1 MIVVDRITWLRVILR
16 WHGSALQKVWR
27 RVLFSTVLATGV
39 TVTYQYHDTLFHEAL
54 TPLPFHAR
62 RRGAGHLPRLPQQR
76 QLRPL
81 LGGPEALGRL
91 VNTSRS
97 MTRQVLTLL
106 GPQEPDEESLAT
118 RKALIYRTI
127 AYSHALRKHLRDDR
141 DFEELRPFLPE
152 AEFAKLE
159 LELNPP
165 ISILQRMGDEFRR
178 CWNLGW
184 VHPMH
189 FPALEATLTEFTNLQ
204 GGCERIKST
213 PIPFSFNILLHRIVA
228 VYCVT
233 LPIGIIDQV
242 GYGTPAVVAMVSYA
256 FFGLDAVGEEIEN
269 PFGLDANDLPL
280 SAITRMIE
288 VNLRQ
293 RLHETDLPPLLKPDR
308 LDVLT

>member
-1 MIVVDRITWLRVILR
+1 M
-16 WHGSALQKVWR
+16 
-27 RVLFSTVLATGV
+27 
-39 TVTYQYHDTLFHEAL
+39 
-54 TPLPFHAR
+54 
-62 RRGAGHLPRLPQQR
+62 
-76 QLRPL
+76 
-81 LGGPEALGRL
+81 
-91 VNTSRS
+91 
-97 MTRQVLTLL
+97 
-106 GPQEPDEESLAT
+106 
-118 RKALIYRTI
+118 
-127 AYSHALRKHLRDDR
+127 
-141 DFEELRPFLPE
+141 PE